1 MYVTAYCPTP
11 LPTRMHMVFCRVFF
25 FFKGSGFVANIN
37 IWAKAFCPAFFF
49 FLKASLSLWMS
60 LSSLL
65 LYRYVHDTKPCLLPC
80 LSLKALIL
88 AFSYCSRFSSLVVSI
103 CKKKKKKVIP
113 GWVFSLSTTVPNAE
127 GLLIFAEAITAASI
141 YWTHFFINFSKALI
155 ILRGWILGPVMSS
168 NLQYLQSFFVW
179 DLKVPDNSKSSVPWL
194 SQKHLWT

>member
-1 MYVTAYCPTP
+1 MCNVSEYCQGVLHRDFTSLHAHQECMW
-11 LPTRMHMVFCRVFF
+11 LPIALHPYQPECIWFFVVF

-103 CKKKKKKVIP
+103 CKKKKKK
-113 GWVFSLSTTVPNAE
+113 GNSWVSILTEYHSPQCRGSLNLCRSD
-127 GLLIFAEAITAASI
+127 
-141 YWTHFFINFSKALI
+141 YCCQY
-155 ILRGWILGPVMSS
+155 ILDPFL
-168 NLQYLQSFFVW
+168 
-179 DLKVPDNSKSSVPWL
+179 
-194 SQKHLWT
+194 H